1 MPFNNKDT
9 IIYNAVDYLRLSKE
23 DGDKAESDSIANQRD
38 LITNFVK
45 SMPEIRLCSER
56 IDDGFSGVDFNRPAF
71 NLMMEDIKAGRIN
84 CIIVKDL
91 SRFGRNY
98 IEAGRYIERI
108 FPFLGV
114 RFIAIND
121 GYDSAKEKSTSDD
134 IIIPFKN
141 LVNDAYCRDIS
152 VKIRSQLEVKR
163 KNGEFI
169 GSFAVYGYMKSAENK
184 NQLVIDPYA
193 AKIVRDIFAWKLDGL
208 SQQGIADRLNEI
220 SEPSPMEYKRLSG
233 LNFATSF
240 QVDPKAKWTAVAV
253 GRILKNPIY
262 AGHLVQGKESTP
274 NYKIKQRF
282 MKPEDKWVWVENTHE
297 PIIPQE
303 VFDTVNRV
311 LAQDTRIAPD
321 GETVYPFSGLL
332 FCADCKSGMVRKTVP
347 AGGKKYAYYYCSKN
361 KAGDGCSTHCISE
374 KVLEK
379 AVLKALQNHIASI
392 LNIERILR
400 YIDTLPMQQEE
411 IRKIDTQLLMKQEE
425 IEKYKNLKVSIYEDL
440 KSGIIDADEYR
451 EFKEIYGKRCEEA
464 EKAAQRLKQDIAL
477 ILAGKGANSVW
488 IEAFKK
494 NRNITE
500 LSRKVVVS
508 LIEWVNIYSDN
519 RVEIRFRYQYEYER
533 ALFFAEN
540 TKDLITT
547 ASPAPIKGVV

>member
-1 MPFNNKDT
+1 MPLNKET
-9 IIYNAVDYLRLSKE
+9 TIYNAAGYLRLSKE
-23 DGDKAESDSIANQRD
+23 DCDKKESDSILNQRD

-71 NLMMEDIKAGRIN
+71 NLMMEDVKAGRIN

-121 GYDSAKEKSTSDD
+121 GYDSAKERTQSDE

-152 VKIRSQLEVKR
+152 VKIRSQLDVKR
-163 KNGEFI
+163 KKGEFI
-169 GSFAVYGYMKSAENK
+169 GSFAVYGYLKSVENK
-184 NQLVIDPYA
+184 NKLVIDPYA

-208 SQQGIADRLNEI
+208 SQQGIAGRLNEI
-220 SEPSPMEYKRLSG
+220 SEPSPMEYKRFLG
-233 LNFATSF
+233 LNFTTSF
-240 QVDPKAKWTAVAV
+240 QVNPTAKWTAVAI

-274 NYKIKQRF
+274 NYKIKQRI
-282 MKPEDKWVWVENTHE
+282 MKPEDKWVRVENTHE
-297 PIIPQE
+297 PIITQE

-321 GETVYPFSGLL
+321 EEIVYPFSGLI

-361 KAGDGCSTHCISE
+361 KAGNGCTTHCISE
-374 KVLEK
+374 KALET
-379 AVLKALQNHIASI
+379 AVLQALQNHIASI
-392 LNIERILR
+392 LDIERILR
-400 YIDTLPMQQEE
+400 YIDTLPMNQEE
-411 IRKIDTQLLMKQEE
+411 IRKIDTQLLMKQEV
-425 IEKYKNLKVSIYEDL
+425 IEKYKTLKVSIYEDL
-440 KSGIIDADEYR
+440 KSGFIDADEYR
-451 EFKEIYGKRCEEA
+451 EFKGVYGKKCEEA
-464 EKAAQRLKQDIAL
+464 EKAAECLQQDITL

-494 NRNITE
+494 HRNITE
-500 LSRKVVVS
+500 LSRKVIVS
-508 LIEWVNIYSDN
+508 LIEWINVYPGS

-533 ALFFAEN
+533 ALLFARNAKE
-540 TKDLITT
+540 LITEP
-547 ASPAPIKGVV
+547 SPNPMQGVV

>member
-1 MPFNNKDT
+1 MLLNKET
-9 IIYNAVDYLRLSKE
+9 TIYNAVDYLRLSKE
-23 DGDKAESDSIANQRD
+23 DGDKTESDSISNQRD

-71 NLMMEDIKAGRIN
+71 NLMMEDVKAGRIN

-121 GYDSAKEKSTSDD
+121 GYDSAKERTQSDD

-152 VKIRSQLEVKR
+152 VKIRSQLDVKR
-163 KNGEFI
+163 KKGEFI
-169 GSFAVYGYMKSAENK
+169 GSFAVYGYLKSEENK

-193 AKIVRDIFAWKLDGL
+193 AKIVQDIFAWKLDGL

-220 SEPSPMEYKRLSG
+220 SEPSPMEYKRLLG

-240 QVDPKAKWTAVAV
+240 QVNLKAKWTAVAI

-282 MKPEDKWVWVENTHE
+282 MKPEDKWIRVENTHE
-297 PIIPQE
+297 PIILQE

-321 GETVYPFSGLL
+321 EETVYPFSGLI

-361 KAGDGCSTHCISE
+361 KAGGGCTTHCISE
-374 KVLEK
+374 KALEK
-379 AVLKALQNHIASI
+379 AVLQALQNHIASI
-392 LNIERILR
+392 LDIERILR
-400 YIDTLPMQQEE
+400 YIDTLPMKQEE
-411 IRKIDTQLLMKQEE
+411 VRKTDTQLLMKQEE
-425 IEKYKNLKVSIYEDL
+425 IEKYKTLKVSIYEDL
-440 KSGIIDADEYR
+440 KSGVIDADEYR
-451 EFKEIYGKRCEEA
+451 EFKGIYGKKCEEA
-464 EKAAQRLKQDIAL
+464 EQAAGRLQQDMAL
-477 ILAGKGANSVW
+477 ILAGKGANSLW
-488 IEAFKK
+488 IETFKK

-500 LSRKVVVS
+500 LSRKVIVS
-508 LIEWVNIYSDN
+508 LIEWINIYSGS

-533 ALFFAEN
+533 ALLFTGNAKE
-540 TKDLITT
+540 LV
-547 ASPAPIKGVV
+547 AAPSEGVV

>member
-1 MPFNNKDT
+1 MPLNKET
-9 IIYNAVDYLRLSKE
+9 TIYNAAGYLRLSKE
-23 DGDKAESDSIANQRD
+23 DGDKKESDSILNQRD

-71 NLMMEDIKAGRIN
+71 NLMMEDVKAGRIN

-121 GYDSAKEKSTSDD
+121 GYDSAKERTQSDE

-152 VKIRSQLEVKR
+152 VKIRSQLDIKR
-163 KNGEFI
+163 KKGEFI
-169 GSFAVYGYMKSAENK
+169 GSFAVYGYLKSVENK
-184 NQLVIDPYA
+184 NKLVIDPYA

-208 SQQGIADRLNEI
+208 SQQGIAGRLNEI
-220 SEPSPMEYKRLSG
+220 SEPSPMEYKRFLG
-233 LNFATSF
+233 LNFTTSF
-240 QVDPKAKWTAVAV
+240 QVNPTAKWTAVAI

-274 NYKIKQRF
+274 NYKIKQRI
-282 MKPEDKWVWVENTHE
+282 MKPEDKWVRVENTHE
-297 PIIPQE
+297 PIITQE

-321 GETVYPFSGLL
+321 EEIVYPFSGLI

-361 KAGDGCSTHCISE
+361 KAGNGCTTHCISE
-374 KVLEK
+374 KALET
-379 AVLKALQNHIASI
+379 AVLQALQNHIASI
-392 LNIERILR
+392 LDIERILR
-400 YIDTLPMQQEE
+400 YIDTLPMKQEE
-411 IRKIDTQLLMKQEE
+411 IRKIDTQLLMKQEV
-425 IEKYKNLKVSIYEDL
+425 IEKYKTLKVSIYEDL
-440 KSGIIDADEYR
+440 KSGFIDADEYR
-451 EFKEIYGKRCEEA
+451 EFKGVYGKKCEEA
-464 EKAAQRLKQDIAL
+464 EKAAERLQQDITL

-494 NRNITE
+494 HRNITE
-500 LSRKVVVS
+500 LSRKVIVS
-508 LIEWVNIYSDN
+508 LIEWINVYPGS

-533 ALFFAEN
+533 ALLFARNAKE
-540 TKDLITT
+540 LIT
-547 ASPAPIKGVV
+547 APSPNPMQGVV

>member
-1 MPFNNKDT
+1 MPLNKET
-9 IIYNAVDYLRLSKE
+9 TIYNAVDYLRLSKE
-23 DGDKAESDSIANQRD
+23 DGDKTESDSISNQRD

-71 NLMMEDIKAGRIN
+71 NLMMEDVKARRIN

-121 GYDSAKEKSTSDD
+121 GYDSAKERAQSDD

-152 VKIRSQLEVKR
+152 VKIRSQLDVKR
-163 KNGEFI
+163 KKGEFI
-169 GSFAVYGYMKSAENK
+169 GSFAVYGYLKSEENK

-193 AKIVRDIFAWKLDGL
+193 AKIVQDIFAWKLDGL

-220 SEPSPMEYKRLSG
+220 SEPSPMEYKRLLG

-240 QVDPKAKWTAVAV
+240 QVNSKAKWTAVAI

-282 MKPEDKWVWVENTHE
+282 MKPEDKWVRVENTHE
-297 PIIPQE
+297 PIILQE

-321 GETVYPFSGLL
+321 EETVYPFSGLI

-347 AGGKKYAYYYCSKN
+347 AGGKKYTYYYCSKN
-361 KAGDGCSTHCISE
+361 KAGDGCTTHCISE
-374 KVLEK
+374 KALEK
-379 AVLKALQNHIASI
+379 AVLQALQNHIASI
-392 LNIERILR
+392 LDIERILR
-400 YIDTLPMQQEE
+400 YIDTLPMKQEE
-411 IRKIDTQLLMKQEE
+411 VRKIDTQLLMKQEE
-425 IEKYKNLKVSIYEDL
+425 IEKYKTLKVSIYEDL
-440 KSGIIDADEYR
+440 KSGVIDADEYR
-451 EFKEIYGKRCEEA
+451 EFKGIYGKKCEEA
-464 EKAAQRLKQDIAL
+464 EQAAQRLQQDMAL
-477 ILAGKGANSVW
+477 ILAGKGANSLW

-500 LSRKVVVS
+500 LSRKVIVS
-508 LIEWVNIYSDN
+508 LIEWINIYSGS

-533 ALFFAEN
+533 ALLFAEN
-540 TKDLITT
+540 AKELI
-547 ASPAPIKGVV
+547 AAPSEGVV

>member
-1 MPFNNKDT
+1 MPLNKETT
-9 IIYNAVDYLRLSKE
+9 IYDAVDYLRLSKE
-23 DGDKAESDSIANQRD
+23 DGDKTESDSISNQRD

-45 SMPEIRLCSER
+45 SMPDIRLCSER
-56 IDDGFSGVDFNRPAF
+56 IDDGVSGVDFNRPAF
-71 NLMMEDIKAGRIN
+71 NLMMEDVKAGRIN

-121 GYDSAKEKSTSDD
+121 GYDSAKERTQSDD

-152 VKIRSQLEVKR
+152 VKIRSQLDIKR
-163 KNGEFI
+163 KKGEFI
-169 GSFAVYGYMKSAENK
+169 GSFTVYGYLKSEENK
-184 NQLVIDPYA
+184 NQLIIDPYA
-193 AKIVRDIFAWKLDGL
+193 ARIVRDIFAWKLDGL

-220 SEPSPMEYKRLSG
+220 SEPSPMEYKRREG
-233 LNFATSF
+233 CKFATSF
-240 QVDPKAKWTAVAV
+240 KVNPKSKWTAVAV

-282 MKPEDKWVWVENTHE
+282 IKPEDKWVRVENTHE

-303 VFDTVNRV
+303 VFDTVNLV
-311 LAQDTRIAPD
+311 LAKDTRIAPSE
-321 GETVYPFSGLL
+321 ETVYPFSGLL
-332 FCADCKSGMVRKTVP
+332 FCADCKNAMVRKTVP
-347 AGGKKYAYYYCSKN
+347 SGGKKYAYYYCSKN

-374 KVLEK
+374 KILET

-392 LNIERILR
+392 LDIERILR
-400 YIDTLPMQQEE
+400 YIDSLPMQQEE
-411 IRKIDTQLLMKQEE
+411 ILKIDAQLAMKQEE
-425 IEKYKNLKVSIYEDL
+425 IEKYKNLKVSLYEDL
-440 KSGIIDADEYR
+440 KSGVIDADEYR
-451 EFKEIYGKRCEEA
+451 EFKGIYGKKCEEA
-464 EKAAQRLKQDIAL
+464 ERAAERLKQDIAL
-477 ILAGKGANSVW
+477 LLEGKGENSVW
-488 IEAFKK
+488 IGTFKK
-494 NRNITE
+494 HLNITE
-500 LSRKVVVS
+500 LSRKVLVS
-508 LIEWVNIYSDN
+508 LVEWVHVYEGN

-533 ALFFAEN
+533 ALLFVQNAE
-540 TKDLITT
+540 KLIITSADT
-547 ASPAPIKGVV
+547 PLREVI

>member
-1 MPFNNKDT
+1 
-9 IIYNAVDYLRLSKE
+9 
-23 DGDKAESDSIANQRD
+23 
-38 LITNFVK
+38 
-45 SMPEIRLCSER
+45 
-56 IDDGFSGVDFNRPAF
+56 
-71 NLMMEDIKAGRIN
+71 
-84 CIIVKDL
+84 
-91 SRFGRNY
+91 
-98 IEAGRYIERI
+98 
-108 FPFLGV
+108 
-114 RFIAIND
+114 
-121 GYDSAKEKSTSDD
+121 
-134 IIIPFKN
+134 
-141 LVNDAYCRDIS
+141 
-152 VKIRSQLEVKR
+152 
-163 KNGEFI
+163 
-169 GSFAVYGYMKSAENK
+169 MKSAENK

-240 QVDPKAKWTAVAV
+240 QVNPKAKWTAVAV

>member
-1 MPFNNKDT
+1 
-9 IIYNAVDYLRLSKE
+9 
-23 DGDKAESDSIANQRD
+23 
-38 LITNFVK
+38 
-45 SMPEIRLCSER
+45 
-56 IDDGFSGVDFNRPAF
+56 
-71 NLMMEDIKAGRIN
+71 MMEDIKAGRIN

-240 QVDPKAKWTAVAV
+240 QVNPKAKWTAVAV

-311 LAQDTRIAPD
+311 LAC
-321 GETVYPFSGLL
+321 F
-332 FCADCKSGMVRKTVP
+332 F
-347 AGGKKYAYYYCSKN
+347 
-361 KAGDGCSTHCISE
+361 
-374 KVLEK
+374 VLTAK
-379 AVLKALQNHIASI
+379 AV
-392 LNIERILR
+392 
-400 YIDTLPMQQEE
+400 
-411 IRKIDTQLLMKQEE
+411 
-425 IEKYKNLKVSIYEDL
+425 
-440 KSGIIDADEYR
+440 
-451 EFKEIYGKRCEEA
+451 
-464 EKAAQRLKQDIAL
+464 
-477 ILAGKGANSVW
+477 W
-488 IEAFKK
+488 
-494 NRNITE
+494 
-500 LSRKVVVS
+500 
-508 LIEWVNIYSDN
+508 
-519 RVEIRFRYQYEYER
+519 
-533 ALFFAEN
+533 
-540 TKDLITT
+540 
-547 ASPAPIKGVV
+547 

>member
-1 MPFNNKDT
+1 MLLNKEIT
-9 IIYNAVDYLRLSKE
+9 IYNAVDYLRLSKE
-23 DGDKAESDSIANQRD
+23 DGDKTESDSISNQRD

-71 NLMMEDIKAGRIN
+71 NLMMEDVKAGRIN

-121 GYDSAKEKSTSDD
+121 GYDSAKERSQSDE

-152 VKIRSQLEVKR
+152 VKIRSQLDVKR
-163 KNGEFI
+163 KKGEFI
-169 GSFAVYGYMKSAENK
+169 GSFAVYGYLKSEENK

-193 AKIVRDIFAWKLDGL
+193 AKIVQDIFTWKLDGL
-208 SQQGIADRLNEI
+208 SQQGIADRLNAI
-220 SEPSPMEYKRLSG
+220 SEPSPMEYKRLLG

-240 QVDPKAKWTAVAV
+240 QVNSKAKWTAVAI

-282 MKPEDKWVWVENTHE
+282 MKPEDKWVRVENTHE
-297 PIIPQE
+297 PIILQE

-321 GETVYPFSGLL
+321 EETVYPFSGLI

-347 AGGKKYAYYYCSKN
+347 AGGKKYTYYYCSKN
-361 KAGDGCSTHCISE
+361 KAGDGCTTHCISE
-374 KVLEK
+374 KALEK
-379 AVLKALQNHIASI
+379 AVLQALQNHISSI
-392 LNIERILR
+392 LDIERILR
-400 YIDTLPMQQEE
+400 YIDALPMKQEE
-411 IRKIDTQLLMKQEE
+411 VRKIDSQLLMKQEE
-425 IEKYKNLKVSIYEDL
+425 IKKYKTLKVSIYEDL
-440 KSGIIDADEYR
+440 KSGVIDADEYR
-451 EFKEIYGKRCEEA
+451 EFKCIYGKKCEEA
-464 EKAAQRLKQDIAL
+464 EQAAERLQQDMAL
-477 ILAGKGANSVW
+477 ILAGKGANNLW
-488 IEAFKK
+488 IETFKK

-500 LSRKVVVS
+500 LSRKVIVS
-508 LIEWVNIYSDN
+508 LIEWIYIYSGS

-533 ALFFAEN
+533 AMLFAGNAKE
-540 TKDLITT
+540 LI
-547 ASPAPIKGVV
+547 AAPSEGVV

>member
-1 MPFNNKDT
+1 MLLNKETT
-9 IIYNAVDYLRLSKE
+9 IFNAVDYLRLSKE
-23 DGDKAESDSIANQRD
+23 DGDKTESDSISNQRD

-71 NLMMEDIKAGRIN
+71 SLMMEDIKAGRIN

-108 FPFLGV
+108 FPFIGV

-121 GYDSAKEKSTSDD
+121 GYDSAKERTQSDE

-152 VKIRSQLEVKR
+152 VKIRSQLDVKR
-163 KNGEFI
+163 KKGEFI
-169 GSFAVYGYMKSAENK
+169 GSFAVYGYLKSEENK

-193 AKIVRDIFAWKLDGL
+193 AKIVQDIFAWKLDGL

-220 SEPSPMEYKRLSG
+220 SEPSPMEYKRLLG
-233 LNFATSF
+233 LNFASSF
-240 QVDPKAKWTAVAV
+240 QVNSKAKWTAVAI

-282 MKPEDKWVWVENTHE
+282 MKPEDKWVRVENTHE
-297 PIIPQE
+297 PIILQE

-321 GETVYPFSGLL
+321 EETVYPFSGLI

-347 AGGKKYAYYYCSKN
+347 AGGKKYTYYYCSKN
-361 KAGDGCSTHCISE
+361 KAGEGCTTHCISE
-374 KVLEK
+374 KALEK
-379 AVLKALQNHIASI
+379 AVRQALQNHIASI
-392 LNIERILR
+392 LDIERILH
-400 YIDTLPMQQEE
+400 YIDTLPMKQEE
-411 IRKIDTQLLMKQEE
+411 VRKIDTQLLMKQEE
-425 IEKYKNLKVSIYEDL
+425 IEKYKTLKVSIYEDL
-440 KSGIIDADEYR
+440 KSGVIDADEYR
-451 EFKEIYGKRCEEA
+451 EFKGIYGKRCEEA
-464 EKAAQRLKQDIAL
+464 EQAAERLQQDMAL
-477 ILAGKGANSVW
+477 ILAGKAANNLW
-488 IEAFKK
+488 IENFKK

-500 LSRKVVVS
+500 LSRKVIVS
-508 LIEWVNIYSDN
+508 LIEWIYIYSGS

-533 ALFFAEN
+533 ALLFAGNAKE
-540 TKDLITT
+540 LI
-547 ASPAPIKGVV
+547 AAHSEGVV

>member
-193 AKIVRDIFAWKLDGL
+193 AKIVRDIFAW
-208 SQQGIADRLNEI
+208 I
-220 SEPSPMEYKRLSG
+220 EPARDS
-233 LNFATSF
+233 
-240 QVDPKAKWTAVAV
+240 
-253 GRILKNPIY
+253 
-262 AGHLVQGKESTP
+262 
-274 NYKIKQRF
+274 
-282 MKPEDKWVWVENTHE
+282 
-297 PIIPQE
+297 
-303 VFDTVNRV
+303 
-311 LAQDTRIAPD
+311 
-321 GETVYPFSGLL
+321 
-332 FCADCKSGMVRKTVP
+332 
-347 AGGKKYAYYYCSKN
+347 
-361 KAGDGCSTHCISE
+361 
-374 KVLEK
+374 
-379 AVLKALQNHIASI
+379 
-392 LNIERILR
+392 
-400 YIDTLPMQQEE
+400 
-411 IRKIDTQLLMKQEE
+411 
-425 IEKYKNLKVSIYEDL
+425 
-440 KSGIIDADEYR
+440 
-451 EFKEIYGKRCEEA
+451 
-464 EKAAQRLKQDIAL
+464 
-477 ILAGKGANSVW
+477 
-488 IEAFKK
+488 
-494 NRNITE
+494 
-500 LSRKVVVS
+500 
-508 LIEWVNIYSDN
+508 
-519 RVEIRFRYQYEYER
+519 
-533 ALFFAEN
+533 
-540 TKDLITT
+540 
-547 ASPAPIKGVV
+547 

>member
-1 MPFNNKDT
+1 MPLNKEIT
-9 IIYNAVDYLRLSKE
+9 IYNAVDYLRLSKE

-240 QVDPKAKWTAVAV
+240 QVNPKAKWTAVAV

>member
-240 QVDPKAKWTAVAV
+240 QVNPKAKWTAVAV

>member
-1 MPFNNKDT
+1 MPLNKEIT
-9 IIYNAVDYLRLSKE
+9 IYNAVDYLRLSKE
-23 DGDKAESDSIANQRD
+23 DGDKTESDSISNQRD

-71 NLMMEDIKAGRIN
+71 NLMMEDVRAGRIN

-121 GYDSAKEKSTSDD
+121 GYDSAKEKSPSDD

-152 VKIRSQLEVKR
+152 VKIRSQLDVKR

-184 NQLVIDPYA
+184 NKLVIDSYA

-220 SEPSPMEYKRLSG
+220 SEPSPMEYKRFLG

-240 QVDPKAKWTAVAV
+240 QVNPKAKWTAVAV

-282 MKPEDKWVWVENTHE
+282 MKPEDKWVRVENTHE

-321 GETVYPFSGLL
+321 GEAVYPFSCLL

-361 KAGDGCSTHCISE
+361 KAGDGCTTHCISE

-379 AVLKALQNHIASI
+379 AVLQALQNHIASI
-392 LNIERILR
+392 LDIERILR

-425 IEKYKNLKVSIYEDL
+425 IKKYKNLKVSIYEDL
-440 KSGIIDADEYR
+440 KSGVIDADEYR
-451 EFKEIYGKRCEEA
+451 EFKVIYGKKCEEA
-464 EKAAQRLKQDIAL
+464 EKAAERLKQDIAL

-508 LIEWVNIYSDN
+508 LIEWVNIYSGS

-533 ALFFAEN
+533 TLFFVEN
-540 TKDLITT
+540 AKDLIAS
-547 ASPAPIKGVV
+547 ASPIPIKGVV

>member
-1 MPFNNKDT
+1 MQLNKET
-9 IIYNAVDYLRLSKE
+9 IIYNAALYLRLSKE
-23 DGDKAESDSIANQRD
+23 DGDKTESDSIRSQRD
-38 LITNFVK
+38 LIANFVK
-45 SMPEIRLCSER
+45 SMPEIRICSER

-71 NLMMEDIKAGRIN
+71 NLMMEDVKAGLVN

-114 RFIAIND
+114 RFIAVND
-121 GYDSAKEKSTSDD
+121 GYDSAKERTQSDE

-152 VKIRSQLEVKR
+152 IKIRSQLDIKR
-163 KNGEFI
+163 KKGEFI
-169 GSFAVYGYMKSAENK
+169 GSFAVYGYLKSEENK

-220 SEPSPMEYKRLSG
+220 SEPSPMEYKRFLG

-240 QVDPKAKWTAVAV
+240 QVNPKSKWTAVAI

-274 NYKIKQRF
+274 NYKIKQRI
-282 MKPEDKWVWVENTHE
+282 MKPEDKWIRVENTHE
-297 PIIPQE
+297 PIIAQE
-303 VFDTVNRV
+303 IFDTVDRV
-311 LAQDTRIAPD
+311 LSQDTRVAPD
-321 GETVYPFSGLL
+321 EETVYPFSGLI

-347 AGGKKYAYYYCSKN
+347 EGGKKYTYYYCSKN
-361 KAGDGCSTHCISE
+361 KAGEGCTTHCISE

-379 AVLKALQNHIASI
+379 AILQALQNHIASI
-392 LNIERILR
+392 LDIERILR

-440 KSGIIDADEYR
+440 KSGLIDADEYR
-451 EFKEIYGKRCEEA
+451 EFKDIYGKRCAEA
-464 EKAAQRLKQDIAL
+464 EKAAELLRQDISL
-477 ILAGKGANSVW
+477 ILAGKGANSIW
-488 IEAFKK
+488 MEAFKK
-494 NRNITE
+494 NRNITK
-500 LSRKVVVS
+500 LSRKVIVS
-508 LIEWVNIYSDN
+508 LIEWINVYSGS

-533 ALFFAEN
+533 TFVFAQNAKE
-540 TKDLITT
+540 LII
-547 ASPAPIKGVV
+547 APSNVSIQEVV

>member
-1 MPFNNKDT
+1 MQLNKET
-9 IIYNAVDYLRLSKE
+9 IIYNAAGYLRLSKE
-23 DGDKAESDSIANQRD
+23 EGDKTESDSISNQRD
-38 LITNFVK
+38 LIANFVK
-45 SMPEIRLCSER
+45 STPEIRLCSER

-71 NLMMEDIKAGRIN
+71 NLMMEDVKAGRIN

-121 GYDSAKEKSTSDD
+121 GYDSAKEKSQSDE

-152 VKIRSQLEVKR
+152 VKIRSQLDIKR
-163 KNGEFI
+163 KKGEFI
-169 GSFAVYGYMKSAENK
+169 GSFAVYGYSKSKENK

-193 AKIVRDIFAWKLDGL
+193 AKIVRDIFSWKLDGL

-220 SEPSPMEYKRLSG
+220 SEPSPMEYKRFLG

-240 QVDPKAKWTAVAV
+240 QVNPKAKWTAVAI

-262 AGHLVQGKESTP
+262 VGHLVQGKESTP

-282 MKPEDKWVWVENTHE
+282 LKPEDKWIRVKNTHE
-297 PIIPQE
+297 PIISQE

-311 LAQDTRIAPD
+311 LAQDTRIAP
-321 GETVYPFSGLL
+321 EEEVVYPFSGLI

-361 KAGDGCSTHCISE
+361 KAGDGCTTHCISE
-374 KVLEK
+374 KALEK
-379 AVLKALQNHIASI
+379 AILQTLQNHIASI
-392 LNIERILR
+392 LDIEKVLR

-440 KSGIIDADEYR
+440 KSGVINTEEYR
-451 EFKEIYGKRCEEA
+451 EFKGIYGKKSEEA
-464 EKAAQRLKQDIAL
+464 EQAAGRLKQDMEL
-477 ILAGKGANSVW
+477 ILAGKGANSIWV
-488 IEAFKK
+488 EAFKK
-494 NRNITE
+494 NRNISE
-500 LSRKVVVS
+500 LSRKVIVS
-508 LIEWVNIYSDN
+508 LVEWINIYPGS
-519 RVEIRFRYQYEYER
+519 RVEIRFRYQNEYER
-533 ALFFAEN
+533 ALLFAEN
-540 TKDLITT
+540 AKDLAAEPSLI
-547 ASPAPIKGVV
+547 SRQGVM

>member
-1 MPFNNKDT
+1 MQLNKET
-9 IIYNAVDYLRLSKE
+9 TIYNAVDYLRLSKE
-23 DGDKAESDSIANQRD
+23 DGDKTESDSISNQRD

-71 NLMMEDIKAGRIN
+71 NLMMEDVKAGRIN

-121 GYDSAKEKSTSDD
+121 GYDSAKERTQSDD

-152 VKIRSQLEVKR
+152 VKIRSQLDVKR
-163 KNGEFI
+163 KKGEFI
-169 GSFAVYGYMKSAENK
+169 GSFAVYGYLKSEENK

-193 AKIVRDIFAWKLDGL
+193 AKIVQDIFAWKLDGL

-220 SEPSPMEYKRLSG
+220 SEPSPMEYKRLLG

-240 QVDPKAKWTAVAV
+240 QVNSKAKWTAVAI

-282 MKPEDKWVWVENTHE
+282 MKPEDKWVRVENTHE
-297 PIIPQE
+297 PIILQE

-321 GETVYPFSGLL
+321 EETVYPFSGLI

-361 KAGDGCSTHCISE
+361 KAGDGCTTHCISE
-374 KVLEK
+374 KALEK
-379 AVLKALQNHIASI
+379 AVLQALQNHIASI
-392 LNIERILR
+392 LDIERILR
-400 YIDTLPMQQEE
+400 YIDTLPMKQEE
-411 IRKIDTQLLMKQEE
+411 VRKIDIQLLMKQEE
-425 IEKYKNLKVSIYEDL
+425 IEKYKTLKVSIYEDL
-440 KSGIIDADEYR
+440 KSGVIDADEYR
-451 EFKEIYGKRCEEA
+451 EFKGIYGKKCEEA
-464 EKAAQRLKQDIAL
+464 EQAAERLQQDMAL
-477 ILAGKGANSVW
+477 ILAGKGANSLW

-500 LSRKVVVS
+500 LSRKVIVS
-508 LIEWVNIYSDN
+508 LIEWINIYSGS

-533 ALFFAEN
+533 AL
-540 TKDLITT
+540 LITGN
-547 ASPAPIKGVV
+547 AKELIAAPSEGVV

>member
-1 MPFNNKDT
+1 MQLNKETT
-9 IIYNAVDYLRLSKE
+9 IYHAALYLRLSKE
-23 DGDKAESDSIANQRD
+23 DGDKTESDSISNQRD
-38 LITNFVK
+38 FIVYFVK
-45 SMPEIRLCSER
+45 SMPEIRICSER

-114 RFIAIND
+114 RFIAVND
-121 GYDSAKEKSTSDD
+121 GYDSAKERTQSDE

-141 LVNDAYCRDIS
+141 LINDAYCRDIS
-152 VKIRSQLEVKR
+152 IKIRSQLDVKR
-163 KNGEFI
+163 KKGEFV
-169 GSFAVYGYMKSAENK
+169 GSFAVYGYLKSAENK
-184 NQLVIDPYA
+184 NKLVIDPYA
-193 AKIVRDIFAWKLDGL
+193 AKIIRDIFAWKLDGL

-220 SEPSPMEYKRLSG
+220 SEPSPMEYKRFLG
-233 LNFATSF
+233 LKFATSF
-240 QVDPKAKWTAVAV
+240 QVNPRAKWTAVAI

-262 AGHLVQGKESTP
+262 AGHLVQGKESTS
-274 NYKIKQRF
+274 NYKVKQRI
-282 MKPEDKWVWVENTHE
+282 MKPEDKWVRVENTHE

-303 VFDTVNRV
+303 VFDTVKRV

-321 GETVYPFSGLL
+321 EETVYPFSGLI

-361 KAGDGCSTHCISE
+361 KAGEGCTTHCISE
-374 KVLEK
+374 QILEK

-392 LNIERILR
+392 LDIERILH
-400 YIDTLPMQQEE
+400 YIDTFPVQQEE
-411 IRKIDTQLLMKQEE
+411 IRKIQAQLLMKQEE

-440 KSGIIDADEYR
+440 KSGVIDGDEYW
-451 EFKEIYGKRCEEA
+451 EFKEIYGKKCEEA
-464 EKAAQRLKQDIAL
+464 EKAAEQLKKDIAM
-477 ILAGKGANSVW
+477 ILDNQGENSVW

-500 LSRKVVVS
+500 LSRKVIVF
-508 LIEWVNIYSDN
+508 LIEWIYIYSGS
-519 RVEIRFRYQYEYER
+519 RIEIRFRYQYEYER
-533 ALFFAEN
+533 ALLFTGNAKE
-540 TKDLITT
+540 LIDTT
-547 ASPAPIKGVV
+547 FPIPMQGVV

>member
-1 MPFNNKDT
+1 MPFSKET
-9 IIYNAVDYLRLSKE
+9 IIYHAAGYLRLSKE
-23 DGDKAESDSIANQRD
+23 DGDKTESDSIRSQRD
-38 LITNFVK
+38 LIANFVK
-45 SMPEIRLCSER
+45 STPEIRLCSER
-56 IDDGFSGVDFNRPAF
+56 IDDGFSGVDFHRPAF
-71 NLMMEDIKAGRIN
+71 NLLMEDVKAGRIN

-121 GYDSAKEKSTSDD
+121 GYDSAKERTQSDE

-152 VKIRSQLEVKR
+152 VKIRSQLDIKR
-163 KNGEFI
+163 KKGEFI
-169 GSFAVYGYMKSAENK
+169 GSFTVYGYVKSKENK
-184 NQLVIDPYA
+184 NQLVIDTYA

-208 SQQGIADRLNEI
+208 SQQGIADRLNKI
-220 SEPSPMEYKRLSG
+220 SEPSPMEYKRFLG

-240 QVDPKAKWTAVAV
+240 QVNPRAKWSAVAI

-274 NYKIKQRF
+274 NYKIKQRVL
-282 MKPEDKWVWVENTHE
+282 KPEDKWIRVENTHE
-297 PIIPQE
+297 PIISQE

-321 GETVYPFSGLL
+321 EETVYPFSGLI
-332 FCADCKSGMVRKTVP
+332 FCADCKSGMVRKIVS
-347 AGGKKYAYYYCSKN
+347 AGGKRYAYYYCSKN
-361 KAGDGCSTHCISE
+361 KAGDGCTTHCISE
-374 KVLEK
+374 KMLQK
-379 AVLKALQNHIASI
+379 AVLQALQNHIASI
-392 LNIERILR
+392 LDMERILSL
-400 YIDTLPMQQEE
+400 IDTLPMQKEE
-411 IRKIDTQLLMKQEE
+411 VRKIDTQLLMKQEE

-440 KSGIIDADEYR
+440 KSGVIDAEEYR
-451 EFKEIYGKRCEEA
+451 EFKGIYGKKCEEA
-464 EKAAQRLKQDIAL
+464 QQAAGRLEQDRST
-477 ILAGKGANSVW
+477 ILLGEGANSIWV
-488 IEAFKK
+488 EAFKK

-500 LSRKVVVS
+500 LSRKVMVS
-508 LIEWVNIYSDN
+508 LIEWIHVYPGS

-533 ALFFAEN
+533 ALLFTEN
-540 TKDLITT
+540 AKELIATP
-547 ASPAPIKGVV
+547 SPTSIQGVM

>member
-1 MPFNNKDT
+1 MQLNKET
-9 IIYNAVDYLRLSKE
+9 IIYNAALYLRLSKE
-23 DGDKAESDSIANQRD
+23 DGDKTESDSIRSQRD
-38 LITNFVK
+38 LIANFVK
-45 SMPEIRLCSER
+45 SMPEIRICSER

-71 NLMMEDIKAGRIN
+71 NLMMEDVKAGLVN

-114 RFIAIND
+114 RFIAVND
-121 GYDSAKEKSTSDD
+121 GYDSAKERTQSDE

-141 LVNDAYCRDIS
+141 LINDAYCRDIS
-152 VKIRSQLEVKR
+152 IKIRSQLDIKR
-163 KNGEFI
+163 KKGEFI
-169 GSFAVYGYMKSAENK
+169 GSFAVYGYLKSEENK

-220 SEPSPMEYKRLSG
+220 SEPSPMEYKRFLG

-240 QVDPKAKWTAVAV
+240 QVNPKAKWTAMAI

-274 NYKIKQRF
+274 NYKIKQRI
-282 MKPEDKWVWVENTHE
+282 MKPEDKWIRVENTHE
-297 PIIPQE
+297 PIIAQE
-303 VFDTVNRV
+303 IFDTVNRV
-311 LAQDTRIAPD
+311 ISQDTRIAPD
-321 GETVYPFSGLL
+321 EETVYPFSGLI

-347 AGGKKYAYYYCSKN
+347 AGGRKYAYYYCSRN
-361 KAGDGCSTHCISE
+361 KAGDGCTTHCISE

-379 AVLKALQNHIASI
+379 AVLQALQNHIASI
-392 LNIERILR
+392 LDMEQILR

-440 KSGIIDADEYR
+440 KSGLIDVDEYR
-451 EFKEIYGKRCEEA
+451 EFKDIYGKKCAEA
-464 EKAAQRLKQDIAL
+464 GKAAELLRQDITL
-477 ILAGKGANSVW
+477 ILAGKGANSIW
-488 IEAFKK
+488 MEAFKK

-500 LSRKVVVS
+500 LSRKVIVS
-508 LIEWVNIYSDN
+508 LIEWINVYPGS

-533 ALFFAEN
+533 TFVFAQNAKE
-540 TKDLITT
+540 LIM
-547 ASPAPIKGVV
+547 APSNVSIQEVV

>member
-1 MPFNNKDT
+1 MPLNKET
-9 IIYNAVDYLRLSKE
+9 IIYNATGYLRLSKE
-23 DGDKAESDSIANQRD
+23 DGDKTESDSISNQRD
-38 LITNFVK
+38 LIANFVK
-45 SMPEIRLCSER
+45 STPEIRLCSER

-71 NLMMEDIKAGRIN
+71 NLMMKDVKAGRIN

-121 GYDSAKEKSTSDD
+121 GYDSAKERTQSDE

-152 VKIRSQLEVKR
+152 VKIRSQLDIKR
-163 KNGEFI
+163 KKGEFI
-169 GSFAVYGYMKSAENK
+169 GSFAVYGYLKSEENK

-193 AKIVRDIFAWKLDGL
+193 AKIVRDIFAWKLEGL

-240 QVDPKAKWTAVAV
+240 QVKHTAKWTAVAI

-274 NYKIKQRF
+274 NYKIKQRV
-282 MKPEDKWVWVENTHE
+282 MKPEDQWIRVENTHE
-297 PIIPQE
+297 PIISQE

-321 GETVYPFSGLL
+321 EETVYPFSGLI
-332 FCADCKSGMVRKTVP
+332 FCADCKSGMVRKIVP
-347 AGGKKYAYYYCSKN
+347 AGGKRYAYYYCSRN
-361 KAGDGCSTHCISE
+361 KAGYGCTTHCISE
-374 KVLEK
+374 RILEK
-379 AVLKALQNHIASI
+379 AVLQALQNHIASI
-392 LNIERILR
+392 LDIERILSF
-400 YIDTLPMQQEE
+400 IDTLPMQQEE

-440 KSGIIDADEYR
+440 KSGVIDAEEYR
-451 EFKEIYGKRCEEA
+451 EFKGIYGKKCEEA
-464 EKAAQRLKQDIAL
+464 QQAAERLEQDRNT
-477 ILAGKGANSVW
+477 ILAGKGANSIWV
-488 IEAFKK
+488 EAFKK

-508 LIEWVNIYSDN
+508 LIEWIHVYPGN

-533 ALFFAEN
+533 ALLFTENAKKLIAEPS
-540 TKDLITT
+540 LI
-547 ASPAPIKGVV
+547 ARQGVV